1 MRKAATDASPQAKDI
16 TIEHPAPPLS
26 MESCDPHTGHVRA
39 VQGEAASTYGMPH
52 LWHLRQAAG
61 SRRLIVDVVSA
72 SLERVVGVF
81 DVRPRPDTPLPGV
94 GIDPDA
100 WVCLAWALSE
110 VVSVRDADIP
120 HLRTVGDLHRHAE
133 SRA

>member
-1 MRKAATDASPQAKDI
+1 MEGVDA
-16 TIEHPAPPLS
+16 
-26 MESCDPHTGHVRA
+26 DPGDLRP
-39 VQGEAASTYGMPH
+39 VQGEATGAYRLSDVR
-52 LWHLRQAAG
+52 HLRQAAG